1 MEYIYKIT
9 VKKGGHAAR
18 YAGRFLCLTLIY
30 ILFAGSSIAGNFQTQ
45 SCNQSYYDTLAS
57 RAWLEAQRKVQQAEN
72 YIFKPDSVLDYSC
85 FDRMMNNAALET
97 EQIFSEYHAEYC
109 FPDSLDCAVEA
120 LVMNGAIAYL
130 DSNFNHNFLGG
141 NSEESRD
148 DYDPDMHKMCQV
160 MTNIWP
166 IAKCIHFSPDMAVD
180 HFYSFEEYAGLEVRT
195 LPTECGEAP
204 DWDTEIQNTYESEG
218 DWRTDLTDTT
228 ASTEEEYDRFIL
240 APTGGDPNPSECG
253 PFIRT
258 GVSYTLIRKSIPDGI
273 CSNPGCTPD
282 RNQICQRSY

>member
-1 MEYIYKIT
+1 MGSMYNVYI
-9 VKKGGHAAR
+9 KKGEKAACNT
-18 YAGRFLCLTLIY
+18 GRLLLLTLIY
-30 ILFAGSSIAGNFQTQ
+30 TLFAHPSIAGNFQTQ

-57 RAWLEAQRKVQQAEN
+57 RAWLEAQRKVHQAEN

-109 FPDSLDCAVEA
+109 FPDSLDCAVGT
-120 LVMNGAIAYL
+120 LVMAGALAYL

-141 NSEESRD
+141 NSDQSRD
-148 DYDPDMHKMCQV
+148 TYDPDMHKMCQV

-195 LPTECGEAP
+195 LPTECG
-204 DWDTEIQNTYESEG
+204 DTEIQNTYESEG

-228 ASTEEEYDRFIL
+228 TTAEEEYDKFIL

-253 PFIRT
+253 TFIHT
-258 GVSYTLIRKSIPDGI
+258 GVSYTLIRNSIPDGI

-282 RNQICQRSY
+282 RNQICRKTY